1 MGNFLWQALTAYTDK
16 NRQSAHTP
24 GHGAG
29 QVVPPRL
36 AAAWGEAIFR
46 YDQTELPGL
55 DVLAEAEGVLAQSQ
69 ADVAACHGAAF
80 TRYLVGGSTAG
91 ILAMCLAFCRHQ
103 TVLVPRHAHHSIR
116 NGLVLADARAIDLPV
131 DIDPRTGAI
140 LGVSKA
146 SLEAALAAHP
156 EASVFW
162 HIDPSYDGARALEA
176 LASAR
181 AAGLFI
187 LTDGAHGAHY
197 GFHPAYPRPAEGD
210 VRVVSSHKTLPVLT
224 GASLLLGRSPA
235 HAPALDRA
243 LQMVQTS
250 SPSYLMLAALE
261 AAYDWLP
268 TAAAQAQM
276 TVGLDRLTALR
287 RDLAET
293 PLAVTVYDD
302 PLRWTLSAPGLTG
315 LALAERL
322 AASGLDVEL
331 ANGRTALLLWPLTGP
346 RAGGAQTLKTL
357 ADQLA
362 PGQDQQP
369 LLAPLPLPKVYLTPQ
384 AALEAPSQLV
394 PLAEAAGTIAAASL
408 EVTPPAIP
416 LVLPGEEISSAIIEA
431 ALAAGLAADKLVSV
445 LAPSSRF

>member
-69 ADVAACHGAAF
+69 ADVAACHGVAF
-80 TRYLVGGSTAG
+80 ARYLVGGSTAG
-91 ILAMCLAFCRHQ
+91 ILAMCLAFCRQ
-103 TVLVPRHAHHSIR
+103 ETVLVPRHAHHSIR

-146 SLEAALAAHP
+146 NLEAALAAHP
-156 EASVFW
+156 EARVFW

-176 LASAR
+176 LSAAR
-181 AAGLFI
+181 AAGLLI

-224 GASLLLGRSPA
+224 GASLLLGRSSA
-235 HAPALDRA
+235 QEEALDRA

-276 TVGLDRLTALR
+276 TEGLARLAALR
-287 RDLAET
+287 RDLAGT

-322 AASGLDVEL
+322 AALGLDVEL
-331 ANGRTALLLWPLTGP
+331 ANSRTALLLWPLTGP
-346 RAGGAQTLKTL
+346 RVGGARALKAL
-357 ADQLA
+357 AGQLT
-362 PGQDQQP
+362 PGPDRRP
-369 LLAPLPLPKVYLTPQ
+369 PLAPLPLPRVYLAPQ
-384 AALEAPSQLV
+384 TALAAPSKLV
-394 PLAEAAGTIAAASL
+394 PLAEAAGAIAADSL

-416 LVLPGEEISSAIIEA
+416 LVLPGEEISPAIIEA
-431 ALAAGLAADKLVSV
+431 ALAAGLSPTRLVAV
-445 LAPSSRF
+445 LEETP